1 MKAKVLLL
9 LLMSSAFAAI
19 ALAQD
24 SATMVP
30 PNTVYVGA
38 DGKFE
43 ADPDTALLQFN
54 IAAQQST
61 AKAAYDRA
69 SKSAEQV
76 REILCANG
84 IEPKAAQLGYYS
96 IEPVQEYVKD
106 KQKLV
111 GYKVSTSVTMK
122 LKDFSKVAPVVQQLS
137 DADITDTNSVTYTL
151 DDTDAAKAKAVQ
163 DAYRRARQSAEA
175 VAEAGGRALGPLSS
189 ATVDIQE
196 NMRIMPMARQE
207 SKMSPMMAAPA
218 PTQEF
223 SPQTVSVTAHVNAT
237 FSLK

>member
-1 MKAKVLLL
+1 MKARILLL
-9 LLMSSAFAAI
+9 LISAGFAAM
-19 ALAQD
+19 AMAQD
-24 SATMVP
+24 GATMLP
-30 PNTVYVGA
+30 SNTVYVGA
-38 DGKFE
+38 DGKYE

-54 IAAQQST
+54 IAAQQPT

-69 SKSAEQV
+69 AKSAEQV
-76 REILCANG
+76 REILRSNG
-84 IEPKAAQLGYYS
+84 IEPKAAQLSYYS

-111 GYKVSTSVTMK
+111 GYKVSTSVTLK

-163 DAYRRARQSAEA
+163 DAYRHARQSAEA

-196 NMRIMPMARQE
+196 NMRIMPMAQPMA
-207 SKMSPMMAAPA
+207 KMSAMAPA
-218 PTQEF
+218 PPPTQEF
-223 SPQTVSVTAHVNAT
+223 SAQTVSVTAHVNAT

>member
-1 MKAKVLLL
+1 MKIKMLLL
-9 LLMSSAFAAI
+9 LISICFATI
-19 ALAQD
+19 ALAED
-24 SATMVP
+24 GATMLP

-43 ADPDTALLQFN
+43 ANPDTALIQFN
-54 IAAQQST
+54 IAAQQTT

-76 REILCANG
+76 REILRSNG
-84 IEPKAAQLGYYS
+84 IEPKAAELSYYS

-106 KQKLV
+106 RPKLV
-111 GYKVSTSVTMK
+111 GYKVSTSVTLK
-122 LKDFSKVAPVVQQLS
+122 LKDFSKVASVVQQLA

-175 VAEAGGRALGPLSS
+175 VAEASGRTLGALSS

-196 NMRIMPMARQE
+196 NMRVMPMAQPMAR
-207 SKMSPMMAAPA
+207 MSAMQAAPA
-218 PTQEF
+218 QRY
-223 SPQTVSVTAHVNAT
+223 VSVPWPM
-237 FSLK
+237 